1 MDNKAIGLAVVL
13 ACTGF
18 AQAQTGMTV
27 DWTWTRADKC
37 SSSSPAIK
45 VTGIPAEARLLRV
58 KLADHDAPAFNHGG
72 GEVAHAGGEAAA
84 IAAGALKDYTG
95 PCPPNFGSFGH
106 DYSFTVQAVGADGKS
121 VLGSGTAT
129 KNFSAKSVPN

>member
-1 MDNKAIGLAVVL
+1 MNRKSIGLAMLL
-13 ACTGF
+13 ACGGI
-18 AQAQTGMTV
+18 AQAQASMAV

-37 SSSSPAIK
+37 SSTSPAIK
-45 VTGIPAEARLLRV
+45 VTGIPAEARVLRV

-72 GEVAHAGGEAAA
+72 GEVPHAGGDSAT

-106 DYSFTVQAVGADGKS
+106 DYSFTVQAIGADGKT
-121 VLGSGTAT
+121 VLGSGSAT
-129 KNFSAKSVPN
+129 KNFSAKSVPD